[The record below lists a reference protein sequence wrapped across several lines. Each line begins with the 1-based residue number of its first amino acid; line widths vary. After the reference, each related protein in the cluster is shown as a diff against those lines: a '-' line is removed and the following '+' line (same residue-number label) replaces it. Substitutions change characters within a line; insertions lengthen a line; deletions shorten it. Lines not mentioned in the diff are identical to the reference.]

1 MAFQSTHEDDATGAP
16 DTPAVPLTRGLSLKL
31 LVLTVIFVMVAE
43 VLIFIP
49 SVANFGQQWMG
60 QRLRTV
66 AAVGVVLLRGEAD
79 SLTREASNDILM
91 ATGAKAIAVREEGVA
106 RLLVVSQ
113 MPPEVDMHVD
123 LDAVGPV
130 DAIGQAFSTLFF
142 GGNRMIRVFG
152 DVGEGGREFEVIMPD
167 APLRS
172 AMLTYARNVGLLS
185 LLISIFTATLVFAAI
200 NRVMIRPIRA
210 MTRSMLA
217 FGQAPDD
224 PSRVIRPE
232 NRDDEIGIAERELA
246 QMQRTLLNTLGE
258 RKRLADLGLAVSK
271 INHDMRNMLA
281 SAHLISDRLATIED
295 PTVQSLTPR
304 LLRTLDRAV
313 SYSEGVLAYGRTQEE
328 PPRLRRVRL
337 RALVDDVLAT
347 LPVEADG
354 EIALENQVEPDLE
367 IRADPDQLFRVLANL
382 SRNAVQAMG
391 ADSDSATVRALS
403 IASQYRPGMVT
414 ILVSDTGPGLPTR
427 ARKNL
432 FAAFKGAAKSGGT
445 GLGLAIAHE
454 LVRAHGGTLE
464 LVESIPGS
472 TVFAIELPTGDA
484 EIVPTGALA
493 AK

>member
-1 MAFQSTHEDDATGAP
+1 M
-16 DTPAVPLTRGLSLKL
+16 
-31 LVLTVIFVMVAE
+31 
-43 VLIFIP
+43 
-49 SVANFGQQWMG
+49 
-60 QRLRTV
+60 
-66 AAVGVVLLRGEAD
+66 
-79 SLTREASNDILM
+79 
-91 ATGAKAIAVREEGVA
+91 
-106 RLLVVSQ
+106 
-113 MPPEVDMHVD
+113 
-123 LDAVGPV
+123 
-130 DAIGQAFSTLFF
+130 
-142 GGNRMIRVFG
+142 
-152 DVGEGGREFEVIMPD
+152 
-167 APLRS
+167 
-172 AMLTYARNVGLLS
+172 
-185 LLISIFTATLVFAAI
+185 
-200 NRVMIRPIRA
+200 
-210 MTRSMLA
+210 
-217 FGQAPDD
+217 
-224 PSRVIRPE
+224 
-232 NRDDEIGIAERELA
+232 
-246 QMQRTLLNTLGE
+246 
-258 RKRLADLGLAVSK
+258 
-271 INHDMRNMLA
+271 
-281 SAHLISDRLATIED
+281 
-295 PTVQSLTPR
+295 
-304 LLRTLDRAV
+304 
-313 SYSEGVLAYGRTQEE
+313 LAYGRTQEE

>member
-1 MAFQSTHEDDATGAP
+1 M
-16 DTPAVPLTRGLSLKL
+16 
-31 LVLTVIFVMVAE
+31 
-43 VLIFIP
+43 
-49 SVANFGQQWMG
+49 
-60 QRLRTV
+60 
-66 AAVGVVLLRGEAD
+66 
-79 SLTREASNDILM
+79 
-91 ATGAKAIAVREEGVA
+91 
-106 RLLVVSQ
+106 
-113 MPPEVDMHVD
+113 
-123 LDAVGPV
+123 
-130 DAIGQAFSTLFF
+130 
-142 GGNRMIRVFG
+142 
-152 DVGEGGREFEVIMPD
+152 
-167 APLRS
+167 
-172 AMLTYARNVGLLS
+172 
-185 LLISIFTATLVFAAI
+185 
-200 NRVMIRPIRA
+200 
-210 MTRSMLA
+210 
-217 FGQAPDD
+217 
-224 PSRVIRPE
+224 IRPE

-347 LPVEADG
+347 LPVETDG

-427 ARKNL
+427 ARQEPLRRLQGCCEKRRDGAWPGHRARTRARPWRHAGACGKHSRQHGL
-432 FAAFKGAAKSGGT
+432 RHRTADRRGRIRCHRRACGQVRRREIPHCKKPCERIQKIVTSVLAFA
-445 GLGLAIAHE
+445 
-454 LVRAHGGTLE
+454 
-464 LVESIPGS
+464 
-472 TVFAIELPTGDA
+472 VFPR
-484 EIVPTGALA
+484 
-493 AK
+493 